1 MQKGP
6 SQVTSGNIAPA
17 ISGPK
22 KDKDIIVVSGL
33 VVSLAAVIGAFWY
46 YSSADQPYQPSPSSP
61 GKLTDSQVSEVL
73 KNSTHSL
80 ITPVSLNSQKVQE
93 VPIAAVPPGTIH
105 TDLFFELGR
114 KGLTDEAKSLL
125 QEKATLLKAD
135 PNMGILVQGYT
146 DQQGSSSYNMKLGMK
161 RAESVK
167 QELIDAGVAE
177 HQIKAVSLGEEG
189 VLCIDRSDVCRRMNR
204 RVHLEIRTIGQEH
217 MVAPVVEPPAP
228 VAEVIPTVETPA
240 EAETTQASVDP
251 AQQTDDANS
260 VIDSL
265 VPSANASEPEGPTPT
280 AFDPT
285 SGS

>member
-46 YSSADQPYQPSPSSP
+46 YSSAEQPYQPSPSSP

-73 KNSTHSL
+73 KNSNPL
-80 ITPVSLNSQKVQE
+80 ITPVSLESHKVQDT
-93 VPIAAVPPGTIH
+93 PIAGIKLGTIH
-105 TDLFFELGR
+105 TDLYFELGR
-114 KGLTDEAKSLL
+114 KGLTDEATALL
-125 QEKATLLKAD
+125 EDQAVLLKD
-135 PNMGILVQGYT
+135 NPNMGVLVQGYT
-146 DQQGSSSYNMKLGMK
+146 DQQGSSSYNMTLGMK
-161 RAESVK
+161 RAETVK
-167 QELIDAGVAE
+167 QELIKAGVAE

-189 VLCIDRSDVCRRMNR
+189 VLCIDRSDICRKMNR

-217 MVAPVVEPPAP
+217 MVAPVVETPTPI
-228 VAEVIPTVETPA
+228 AEVIPTVDTPA

-251 AQQTDDANS
+251 AQETDDTNS
-260 VIDSL
+260 VIDTL
-265 VPSANASEPEGPTPT
+265 VPSATASEPEGPTPT